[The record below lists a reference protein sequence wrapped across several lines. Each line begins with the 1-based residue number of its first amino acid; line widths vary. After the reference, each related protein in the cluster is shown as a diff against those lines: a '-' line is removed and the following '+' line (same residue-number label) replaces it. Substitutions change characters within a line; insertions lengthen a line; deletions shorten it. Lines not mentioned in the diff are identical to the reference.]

1 MLKVVLIMSGS
12 DQEDVFGSDLPLDD
26 ECRNELENYLPLD
39 DDHGNELEDDL
50 PLSDFGDMWE
60 LVELLK
66 REEAE
71 DRWLIN
77 DEVGFENSEGRK
89 DTEKIKD
96 QDASLDYE
104 KNNTFYQDDKINNAK
119 LKLYENV
126 WRALQNFIN
135 STALESSNMNL
146 KSTRFMVSYV

>member
-12 DQEDVFGSDLPLDD
+12 HQDDVFGSDLPLDD

-39 DDHGNELEDDL
+39 DDCGNELEDDL

-77 DEVGFENSEGRK
+77 DEVGFENSERRK

>member
-12 DQEDVFGSDLPLDD
+12 HQDDVFGSDLPLDD

-77 DEVGFENSEGRK
+77 DEVGFENSERRK

>member
-1 MLKVVLIMSGS
+1 MSGS
-12 DQEDVFGSDLPLDD
+12 HQDDVFGSDLPLDD

-39 DDHGNELEDDL
+39 DDCGNELEDDL

-77 DEVGFENSEGRK
+77 DEVGFENSERRK

-104 KNNTFYQDDKINNAK
+104 KNNKFYQDDKINNAK

>member
-1 MLKVVLIMSGS
+1 MSGS
-12 DQEDVFGSDLPLDD
+12 HQDDVFGSDLPLDD

-39 DDHGNELEDDL
+39 DHGNELEDDL
-50 PLSDFGDMWE
+50 PLSDFGEMWK
-60 LVELLK
+60 LVEFLK
-66 REEAE
+66 RKEEAE

-77 DEVGFENSEGRK
+77 DEVGFENSERRK

-96 QDASLDYE
+96 QNASLDYE
-104 KNNTFYQDDKINNAK
+104 KNNKFYQDDKINNAK

>member
-1 MLKVVLIMSGS
+1 MSGS
-12 DQEDVFGSDLPLDD
+12 HQDDVFGSDLPLDD
-26 ECRNELENYLPLD
+26 ECRNELENYLLLD
-39 DDHGNELEDDL
+39 DDHGNEQEDDL

-66 REEAE
+66 IEEAE

-77 DEVGFENSEGRK
+77 DEVGFENSERRK

-104 KNNTFYQDDKINNAK
+104 KNNKFYQDDKINNAK

-146 KSTRFMVSYV
+146 KSTRLMVSNV

>member
-1 MLKVVLIMSGS
+1 MSGS

-39 DDHGNELEDDL
+39 DYHGNELEDDL
-50 PLSDFGDMWE
+50 SLSDFGDMWE

-77 DEVGFENSEGRK
+77 DEVGFENSERRK